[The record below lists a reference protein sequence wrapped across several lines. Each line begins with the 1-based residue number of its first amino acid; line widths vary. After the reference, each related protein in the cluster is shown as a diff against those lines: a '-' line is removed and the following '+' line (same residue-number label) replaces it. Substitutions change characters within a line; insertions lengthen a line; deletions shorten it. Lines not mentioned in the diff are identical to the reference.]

1 MVKSLKLRTVDNTER
16 FDPVR
21 NLWRNVLIV
30 ALEDAIKKRKY
41 MDGNYVSKY
50 NSLIRASAI
59 DYFLEP
65 NSDFALVCQYAGFDH
80 LTVRRK
86 VYKHLERMSNDE
98 KENMTKVLRQRIF
111 QSQDIGR

>member
-41 MDGNYVSKY
+41 MDGNYVSK
-50 NSLIRASAI
+50 
-59 DYFLEP
+59 
-65 NSDFALVCQYAGFDH
+65 
-80 LTVRRK
+80 
-86 VYKHLERMSNDE
+86 
-98 KENMTKVLRQRIF
+98 
-111 QSQDIGR
+111 

>member
-1 MVKSLKLRTVDNTER
+1 MVKSLKLRTADNTER

-50 NSLIRASAI
+50 NSLIRM
-59 DYFLEP
+59 
-65 NSDFALVCQYAGFDH
+65 
-80 LTVRRK
+80 
-86 VYKHLERMSNDE
+86 RMILQLHNCLGL
-98 KENMTKVLRQRIF
+98 KQMRVLRCQLC
-111 QSQDIGR
+111 S

>member
-1 MVKSLKLRTVDNTER
+1 MVKSLKLRTVDNTEI

-30 ALEDAIKKRKY
+30 ALEDAVKNRKY
-41 MDGNYVSKY
+41 MDGNYVAKY
-50 NSLIRASAI
+50 NSLVRKSAI

-86 VYKHLERMSNDE
+86 VYQHLERMSNDK
-98 KENMTKVLRQRIF
+98 KENMPQMLRERIF
-111 QSQDIGR
+111 QSQEISR